1 MTMIDDTANNK
12 SYASGIDKFRSL
24 AGDADAK
31 RLEDFI
37 SQINSGVEDS
47 VRPIILSPDS
57 DKSHRTVS
65 FGV

>member
-1 MTMIDDTANNK
+1 MTVIDDTANNE

-37 SQINSGVEDS
+37 SQINSGIEDS